1 MEKKDLSMVDRFKQE
16 VAEYCNMNKI
26 DNIDEFVYNCF
37 KQGFDIK
44 KYGISPFKKEEV
56 KMEQPKVEE
65 TKQIEEVS
73 YNSKMKML
81 QETLAKL
88 RKELFEKNNKI
99 AELELALENCNK

>member
-1 MEKKDLSMVDRFKQE
+1 MVDRFKQE

-26 DNIDEFVYNCF
+26 DDIDEFVFFCF

-44 KYGISPFKKEEV
+44 KYGINPFKKEED
-56 KMEQPKVEE
+56 KMVQPKAEE
-65 TKQIEEVS
+65 SKPIEEAVD
-73 YNSKMKML
+73 NSKMKML

-99 AELELALENCNK
+99 AELESELNKCNKLSIN

>member
-1 MEKKDLSMVDRFKQE
+1 MVDRFKQE

-26 DNIDEFVYNCF
+26 DDIDEFVFFCF

-44 KYGISPFKKEEV
+44 KYGINPFKKEED
-56 KMEQPKVEE
+56 KMVQPKAEE
-65 TKQIEEVS
+65 SKPIEEAVD
-73 YNSKMKML
+73 NSKMKML

-99 AELELALENCNK
+99 AELESELNKCNKL

>member
-1 MEKKDLSMVDRFKQE
+1 MVDRFKQE

-26 DNIDEFVYNCF
+26 YDIDEFVFNCF

-44 KYGISPFKKEEV
+44 KYGINPFKKEEV
-56 KMEQPKVEE
+56 KLEEPKIEE

-73 YNSKMKML
+73 ENSKMKML
-81 QETLAKL
+81 QETLAKI

-99 AELELALENCNK
+99 AELESALENCNK